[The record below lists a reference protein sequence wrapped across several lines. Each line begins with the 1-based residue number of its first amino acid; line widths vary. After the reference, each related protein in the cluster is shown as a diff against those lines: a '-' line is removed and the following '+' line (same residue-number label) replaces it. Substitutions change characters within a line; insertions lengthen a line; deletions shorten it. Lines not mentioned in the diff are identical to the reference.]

1 MHGGRTPRRA
11 GGDPGE
17 GPRWG
22 ARGPIVWACAP
33 ASAVL
38 CVRGR
43 GFVCC
48 GALGSPAAAPIG
60 RSSSESV
67 CCVCRGKEEGEGR
80 GENSSPISSSQTPG
94 CSVLPLASPGPLP
107 RSLGCTLR
115 PQFSHLDR
123 AGRVVLPL
131 PFTPPWTVF
140 SLGKKMKQGKT
151 CELFIFPAGSGS
163 RTLICQ
169 MATPTRPSVG
179 ALTGEVPWERTRT
192 SSDSRLN

>member
-43 GFVCC
+43 GFACC

-67 CCVCRGKEEGEGR
+67 CCVCRGKKEGEGR
-80 GENSSPISSSQTPG
+80 GENSSQISSSQTPG
-94 CSVLPLASPGPLP
+94 CWVLPLASPGPLP
-107 RSLGCTLR
+107 RSQGCTLR
-115 PQFSHLDR
+115 PRFSHLDR
-123 AGRVVLPL
+123 
-131 PFTPPWTVF
+131 
-140 SLGKKMKQGKT
+140 
-151 CELFIFPAGSGS
+151 GSGGIAS
-163 RTLICQ
+163 SFYSSSDCIWFGQRDEAGPDLRIIHLSHWFWKQNTDLSNGHPHSPLSGRR
-169 MATPTRPSVG
+169 AWRG
-179 ALTGEVPWERTRT
+179 ALGEDPGFI
-192 SSDSRLN
+192 